1 MPVKALVNFFRVPP
15 PAPLIADEATHDR
28 VYRRWSQLAF
38 ASVTVGY
45 GFYYT
50 TRLSLSV
57 TKKPLLDSGLVDTTQ
72 LGSIGFAML
81 LAYAVG
87 KAVNG
92 FLGDRVHLSRFFIAG
107 LILSA
112 LTNLCFGLSS
122 SFSWFVVLWS
132 INGWFQSLG
141 ATTSGVSLTSWFPSG
156 KLGTRYSLWSISH
169 NLGEGLTFVVTAA
182 MVSGLGWR
190 WGFIGPALACIA
202 VALVLLRTLPDRPP
216 SLGLRPPQKEV
227 LPPEALPS
235 VSAVQ
240 WEAARNPLVW
250 MIGLASACMYVA
262 RYALSNW
269 GVLYLQVEHKYSL
282 MEASSAISMIPIVG
296 ALGTLSSGPISD
308 YIFRA
313 RRGPS
318 SLFFGGLLVL
328 AMCLLLLV
336 RAPSPLL
343 VRASLGVAGFAIG
356 GQLLFL
362 GGLSA
367 AELCSRRAAGAALG
381 IVGGVS
387 YLGAAVQDYV
397 SGWLLQAGGAVGEPL
412 GFGRVKTFWIGAAV
426 VSVLLT
432 MPLVVRG
439 TKHPDHR

>member
-1 MPVKALVNFFRVPP
+1 MPLKALAHFFRVPP
-15 PAPLIADEATHDR
+15 PAPPIEDEARHER
-28 VYRRWSQLAF
+28 LYRRWSQLAF
-38 ASVTVGY
+38 WSVTVGY

-57 TKKPLLDSGLVDTTQ
+57 TKKPLLDSGLVDTTE
-72 LGSIGFAML
+72 LGSIGFAL
-81 LAYAVG
+81 LLSYAVG

-92 FLGDRVHLSRFFIAG
+92 FLGDRVNLSRFFIAG
-107 LILSA
+107 LLLSA
-112 LTNLCFGLSS
+112 LTNLCFGVSNR
-122 SFSWFVVLWS
+122 FGWFVALWAV
-132 INGWFQSLG
+132 NGWFQSLG

-169 NLGEGLTFVVTAA
+169 NLGEGLTFVVTAGL
-182 MVSGLGWR
+182 VSGLGWR
-190 WGFIGPALACIA
+190 WGFIGPALACLL
-202 VALVLLRTLPDRPP
+202 VALVLTRTLPDRPP

-227 LPPEALPS
+227 LPPSDLPS
-235 VSAVQ
+235 VAAVQ

-269 GVLYLQVEHKYSL
+269 GVLYLQVEHSYSL
-282 MEASSAISMIPIVG
+282 VEASSAISMIPIVG

-308 YIFRA
+308 YVFKA

-336 RAPSPLL
+336 PSPEPWL

-397 SGWLLQAGGAVGEPL
+397 SGWLLQTGGTAGTHFDFA
-412 GFGRVKTFWIGAAV
+412 RVKGFWIGAAV
-426 VSVLLT
+426 VSLLLT

-439 TKHPDHR
+439 TKHPDHA